1 MQKKISNISLSAP
14 QLEDIL
20 RRLEFLK
27 YLKWLNSAQFTTTIS
42 KDHLII
48 HLVLSIADHIQILV
62 FIRAMI
68 CDQRCTNYL
77 RRSWSEEYNKTDLV

>member
-1 MQKKISNISLSAP
+1 MQEIISNISLPTP

-27 YLKWLNSAQFTTTIS
+27 YLKWLNSTQFTTTIS

-48 HLVLSIADHIQILV
+48 HLVLSIADHIQVLI
-62 FIRAMI
+62 FIRTMI
-68 CDQRCTNYL
+68 RDQRSTDYL
-77 RRSWSEEYNKTDLV
+77 R

>member
-1 MQKKISNISLSAP
+1 MQKIISNISLPTP

-27 YLKWLNSAQFTTTIS
+27 NLKWLNSAQFTTTIS

-48 HLVLSIADHIQILV
+48 HLVLSIADHIQVLV
-62 FIRAMI
+62 FIRTMI
-68 CDQRCTNYL
+68 CDQRSTDYL
-77 RRSWSEEYNKTDLV
+77 RRSWSEEYNKTNLI